1 MAMEEMNMAKLQKPI
16 LKIKIKK
23 IKKANEPYQHI
34 NETHIKFSQ
43 FAY

>member
-23 IKKANEPYQHI
+23 NKKGQRTISTYQ
-34 NETHIKFSQ
+34 
-43 FAY
+43 